1 MFFDFPLTVTEN
13 FQPDVINHQNS
24 GDSEVRIA
32 LRVPVMKGLLTHT
45 CPVPIGDSEL
55 LLCHRNAC
63 VVRGCVSDPSTQQQ
77 FDLFNKAVENL
88 FRAAI

>member
-1 MFFDFPLTVTEN
+1 
-13 FQPDVINHQNS
+13 
-24 GDSEVRIA
+24 
-32 LRVPVMKGLLTHT
+32 MKGLPTHT
-45 CPVPIGDSEL
+45 SPVPIGDSEL